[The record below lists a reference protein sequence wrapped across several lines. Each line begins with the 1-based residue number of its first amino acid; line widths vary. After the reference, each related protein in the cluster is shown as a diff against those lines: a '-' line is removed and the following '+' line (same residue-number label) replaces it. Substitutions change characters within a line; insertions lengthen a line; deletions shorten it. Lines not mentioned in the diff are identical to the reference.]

1 MSTYTDLR
9 RGFEL
14 GPWKV
19 LPDRGLLRDGE
30 REEHL
35 EPKPMDVLVVLA
47 ARQGEVL
54 SKDDLNDAVWDG
66 RAQGDEPLQR
76 AIAQLREKL
85 GDDARSPTY
94 IETIT
99 RRGYRLKATV
109 VLPQPP
115 APPGEDAGDSG
126 VSRWRWAA
134 AAAAVVAVG
143 LLVYYL
149 APDRSPTV
157 DTPMQ
162 SVAVFPF
169 QCPGNTAEYLCFGFS
184 EELTSTLLQAQ
195 NIKVVKSRNP
205 MPRNGSDR
213 EIATALNVD
222 GLLTGSVQQIDERV
236 KIAAELVDA
245 RDGGRVVLSDT
256 LEGSVSD
263 IFRLQ
268 EQVASVIARSIRGS
282 AQPVLRAAS
291 EPTSF
296 EAFQAYARGQLEF
309 DVRNLEAIERAIAL
323 FEETIRLDPLFGPA
337 YLRLAYAY
345 LLLPD
350 YDPNIS
356 AEAMYELA
364 TARTDAGIEAD
375 PSILEPAGTVFG
387 FIHHKR
393 GEWLKA
399 TEAFEMAVS
408 AQTVYPIA
416 HHWYSRL
423 LGTVGRLDEA
433 LAHARR
439 AHELD
444 PDSAV
449 LISRLAIASFWV
461 GDLETA
467 GRYFGM
473 ASKMRLDAPI
483 HYLAY
488 ALYLVRVGQTDAAK
502 AIARASLEV
511 NRVDSTWSDTI
522 IDGISDPSRRAEA
535 VATFEQVAASGMLG
549 EYIEMTV
556 WALLG
561 EVDRA
566 MDTAMSV
573 PEWGESFELEVVFS
587 PDLAAL
593 RAHPRFPE
601 LLERAGLLA
610 YWRAIGCEW
619 RSEGL
624 ACR

>member
-9 RGFEL
+9 KGFEL

-19 LPDRGLLRDGE
+19 LPDRNLLRDGE

-35 EPKPMDVLVVLA
+35 EPTPMNVLVVLA

-54 SKDDLNDAVWDG
+54 SKDELNDAVWDG

-85 GDDARSPTY
+85 GDDARNPTF

-99 RRGYRLKATV
+99 RRGYRLKTPVILPQGTPPPVAETAVGGFNWVPWAGAVVVVALGV
-109 VLPQPP
+109 VLLNVFRDGSPRP
-115 APPGEDAGDSG
+115 AG
-126 VSRWRWAA
+126 
-134 AAAAVVAVG
+134 
-143 LLVYYL
+143 
-149 APDRSPTV
+149 AP
-157 DTPMQ
+157 ME

-205 MPRNGSDR
+205 MPASGSDQ
-213 EIATALNVD
+213 EIAATLNVV
-222 GLLTGSVQQIDERV
+222 GLLTGSVQQIEERV
-236 KIAAELVDA
+236 KISAELVDA
-245 RDGGRVVLSDT
+245 RDGRVVLSDT

-268 EQVASVIARSIRGS
+268 EQVASVIARSISGS

-309 DVRNLEAIERAIAL
+309 DVRNLASIERAIEL

-350 YDPNIS
+350 YDPNVS

-364 TARTDAGIEAD
+364 TARTDAGIQAD

-387 FIHHKR
+387 FIHQQR
-393 GEWLKA
+393 GEWLRA

-423 LGTVGRLDEA
+423 LGTVGRLDDA
-433 LAHARR
+433 LTHARR

-467 GRYFGM
+467 GRYFAM

-488 ALYLVRVGQTDAAK
+488 SLYLVRVGEIDTAK
-502 AIARASLEV
+502 LVARATLEK
-511 NRVDSTWSDTI
+511 NQMKSGWTDTI
-522 IDGISDPSRRAEA
+522 IDGIADPALRPAA
-535 VATFEQVAASGMLG
+535 VELFEQVAASGLLPR
-549 EYIEMTV
+549 YIQVTV
-556 WALLG
+556 WALLD
-561 EVDRA
+561 EADRA
-566 MDTAMSV
+566 MDAARQIDA
-573 PEWGESFELEVVFS
+573 WGESFELEVIFS
-587 PDLAAL
+587 PDLAVL
-593 RAHPRFPE
+593 RAHPDFPL
-601 LLERAGLLA
+601 LLERSGLNA
-610 YWRAIGCEW
+610 YWLEIGCAW
-619 RSEGL
+619 EGGRL
-624 ACR
+624 ACE